1 MEYEIS
7 HFMVSQSN
15 SASHLCSR
23 SLHLSQSEWST
34 PGPCHISHIGSTS
47 CATAGGG
54 ERYFKFNNDTW
65 DFQLQCDEL
74 HLLSSQDYI
83 KLSSKLRTNQW
94 VINNNNKNAAYRL
107 TRWLLFLK
115 ARRRRDF
122 IDCNCESASKRQAM
136 WNQPQLLGEAASLRL
151 QQQRA
156 GFNKERGFDF
166 WLTEGKDV
174 ELC

>member
-1 MEYEIS
+1 MEYELS

-54 ERYFKFNNDTW
+54 ERCFKFNNDTR

-83 KLSSKLRTNQW
+83 KLSSKQRTNQW
-94 VINNNNKNAAYRL
+94 VINNNNTTL
-107 TRWLLFLK
+107 PIGWL
-115 ARRRRDF
+115 AG
-122 IDCNCESASKRQAM
+122 CSSSKPDAVVTSSTATVSRQANVRPCGINPSC
-136 WNQPQLLGEAASLRL
+136 WGERPPS
-151 QQQRA
+151 
-156 GFNKERGFDF
+156 
-166 WLTEGKDV
+166 T
-174 ELC
+174 